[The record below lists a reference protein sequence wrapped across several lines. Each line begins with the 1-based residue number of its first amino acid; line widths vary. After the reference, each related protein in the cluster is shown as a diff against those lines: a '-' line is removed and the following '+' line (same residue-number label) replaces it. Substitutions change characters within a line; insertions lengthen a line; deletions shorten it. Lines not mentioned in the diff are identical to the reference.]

1 MISAFDTTKSQLYHA
16 AHVHLSM
23 VRACRIG
30 AFLLSVV
37 VAVTALV
44 VLARWGLSRPAL
56 GPVVIPMNPL
66 TAICL
71 FLIATALVFLLPS
84 SHGASEGAIG
94 IALAAIALALAVAT
108 LATFGRPA
116 GPDTWLFHAALQ
128 PRLPASRMAPPTA
141 LLLAVIALSVL
152 VLDVDISG
160 RRPAQFLILVSLPF
174 TFVVQVGYLFGIT
187 ELEGWAAYIPMSRT
201 TIAALALLQIAV
213 LAGRM
218 EYGMT
223 RIFVAEGAGGVTA
236 RRLFPAVIVVPVVIG
251 YARLLG
257 QRHALYGPE
266 FGVVLF
272 TLAMVAIFST
282 LVWTTASRVHR
293 VDAERAEIDVR
304 LQTLIRNVPLGIV
317 VLDLDGRVKLCND
330 AFVELF
336 HYPAHELLGRR
347 VDDLIAPQE
356 DDGETTSL
364 TQRGFA
370 GETVRRRTVRRRR
383 DGTLVDVELFV
394 VPLAM
399 GGRAIGTYGVYR
411 DISDRRMRAQARE
424 ART

>member
-1 MISAFDTTKSQLYHA
+1 
-16 AHVHLSM
+16 M
-23 VRACRIG
+23 VRACRIA
-30 AFLLSVV
+30 AFVLSVV

-44 VLARWGLSRPAL
+44 VLAGWALSRPL
-56 GPVVIPMNPL
+56 FGPAVIPVNPL

-71 FLIATALVFLLPS
+71 LLIATALVFLLPS
-84 SHGASEGAIG
+84 SHGTSEGVVG
-94 IALAAIALALAVAT
+94 IALAAVALALAVAT
-108 LATFGRPA
+108 LATYGRPG

-141 LLLAVIALSVL
+141 LLLAVIAIAVL
-152 VLDVDISG
+152 MLDVDIRG
-160 RRPAQFLILVSLPF
+160 RRPAQLLVLVSLPF
-174 TFVVQVGYLFGIT
+174 TFVVQVGYLFGVT
-187 ELEGWAAYIPMSRT
+187 RLEGWAAYIPMSRT
-201 TIAALALLQIAV
+201 AIAALALLQIAV

-223 RIFVAEGAGGVTA
+223 RIFVAQGAGGVTA
-236 RRLFPAVIVVPVVIG
+236 RRLLPAVILVPVIIG

-257 QRHALYGPE
+257 QRHALYSPE

-272 TLAMVAIFST
+272 TLAMVAIFSA
-282 LVWTTASRVHR
+282 LVWATAWRVHR
-293 VDAERAEIDVR
+293 VDSERAETDMR

-336 HYPAHELLGRR
+336 HYPPHELLGRR
-347 VDDLIAPQE
+347 VDDLIAPE
-356 DDGETTSL
+356 EYDGEAKSL

-370 GETVRRRTVRRRR
+370 GENVRRRTVRRRR
-383 DGTLVDVELFV
+383 DGTLIDVELFV

-411 DISDRRMRAQARE
+411 DISDHRMRTPARE
-424 ART
+424 VRT